1 MKQKNKNRELRI
13 RAIEYRLSI
22 FLYFMT
28 MKRVSCGALLSCSSE
43 LTRYTSNKVVTNLF
57 SGHRLT
63 RTSRWMDFNRQQLS
77 RIVSFWGT
85 FFLCRA
91 TWELYIESQ
100 SMDFSYFSKAE
111 HDNKEKSFISVA
123 LDFQSISLLE
133 RASLSINYVC
143 RPLRRVRSVI
153 EWFFSSISWKKRWI
167 SKQLSSHHSHV
178 VHRLSSSLYDR
189 KWNKQKN

>member
-43 LTRYTSNKVVTNLF
+43 LTRYTNNKVVTNLF